1 MKNLSN
7 NSYLKV
13 LIKLLFL
20 TLFAKLLAVVALW
33 FLPVASEELQ
43 TSKHITVPYCRVD
56 FHNLLSSTS
65 RNTREESEVFSTN
78 STSIKNM
85 VLHGLYG
92 NSRFGYAIVATKSL
106 PNKTEII
113 SIGERYRGYKLKR
126 IALNFVVFEK
136 NNKEYTL
143 ALDTTKASSKTMRIS
158 SSSKIDNDEENI
170 AVSRNEI
177 KFYEKKP
184 SQIWHDISID
194 EIKKNGKISGFK
206 VKHIR
211 KNSKIAALGLQ
222 RGDII
227 LKANGVA
234 LTSYSAAFKIYKD
247 INKLET
253 LSLYIQR
260 GNTKKELIYEIH

>member
-1 MKNLSN
+1 
-7 NSYLKV
+7 V

-33 FLPVASEELQ
+33 FLPIETEELQ
-43 TSKHITVPYCRVD
+43 TSKRITVPYCRVD

-65 RNTREESEVFSTN
+65 RNTREESEVLSTNN

-92 NSRFGYAIVATKSL
+92 NSRFGYAIVATKSR
-106 PNKTEII
+106 PDKTEII
-113 SIGERYRGYKLKR
+113 SIGEKYQGYRLKS

-143 ALDTTKASSKTMRIS
+143 ALDTTNVSSKKMSVT
-158 SSSKIDNDEENI
+158 SSSKADSDEKSIE
-170 AVSRNEI
+170 VSRNEI
-177 KFYEKKP
+177 KFYEKNP

-234 LTSYSAAFKIYKD
+234 LTSYSEAFKIYKD
-247 INKLET
+247 INKLDT